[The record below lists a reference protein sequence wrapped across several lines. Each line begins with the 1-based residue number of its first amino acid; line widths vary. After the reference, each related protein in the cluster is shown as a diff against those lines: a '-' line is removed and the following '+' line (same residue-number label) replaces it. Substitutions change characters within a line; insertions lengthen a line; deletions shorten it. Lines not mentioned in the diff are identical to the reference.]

1 MMEVNDT
8 TQPAMQSSL
17 FDAIHKV
24 YEQELLEANGEGVLS
39 TASNLLA
46 VDRRKG

>member
-1 MMEVNDT
+1 MMEVHDT
-8 TQPAMQSSL
+8 TQPANERSL
-17 FDAIHKV
+17 FDAIQKV
-24 YEQELLEANGEGVLS
+24 YGQELLEGKGEGVLS